1 MQRGQGATPGAGI
14 DGARL
19 RERRAQLGLTQA
31 ELAQR
36 SGLSQ
41 EAISRIENGRIRGLM
56 QPTQDALAAALEASV
71 SWLRGGDGAEAPR
84 APEPSREL
92 VVVPDDDDPLVAAIG
107 HAFDWRRHTVVD
119 SYAVLRTL
127 RETDR
132 RLVEGGDLAD
142 AARRWLDAAA
152 ALRREGIAVTTENLL
167 MRLTVGR
174 SGREREGVRAR
185 AGHWEAEAE
194 AASRRHEVDE
204 TPARPTSKKKR

>member
-1 MQRGQGATPGAGI
+1 MRRVLALGLVRRTTQRGPGAAPGQGI

-56 QPTQDALAAALEASV
+56 QPTQDALASALETSV
-71 SWLRGGDGAEAPR
+71 SWLRGGDAEVDARAAEPAVEAP
-84 APEPSREL
+84 PELE
-92 VVVPDDDDPLVAAIG
+92 VVPDEDDPLVVAIG
-107 HAFDWRRHTVVD
+107 HAFDWRRHTVMD

-132 RLVEGGDLAD
+132 RLVEGEDLG
-142 AARRWLDAAA
+142 AAALRWLDAASS
-152 ALRREGIAVTTENLL
+152 LRREGIAVTTENLL

-174 SGREREGVRAR
+174 SGRAPRVAPQRGR
-185 AGHWEAEAE
+185 
-194 AASRRHEVDE
+194 
-204 TPARPTSKKKR
+204 

>member
-1 MQRGQGATPGAGI
+1 MLALRAVRRTTQRGQGAAAGQGI

-56 QPTQDALAAALEASV
+56 QPTQDALATALETSV
-71 SWLRGGDGAEAPR
+71 SWLRGGAGEGGGGRGERAAE
-84 APEPSREL
+84 PEASTEL
-92 VVVPDDDDPLVAAIG
+92 VMEPDEDDPLMVAIG

-119 SYAVLRTL
+119 SYAVLRAL

-132 RLVEGGDLAD
+132 RLLEDADLRAV
-142 AARRWLDAAA
+142 ARRWLDAAS
-152 ALRREGIAVTTENLL
+152 ALRREGITVTSGNLL
-167 MRLTVGR
+167 LRLTVGR
-174 SGREREGVRAR
+174 TV
-185 AGHWEAEAE
+185 
-194 AASRRHEVDE
+194 SR
-204 TPARPTSKKKR
+204 